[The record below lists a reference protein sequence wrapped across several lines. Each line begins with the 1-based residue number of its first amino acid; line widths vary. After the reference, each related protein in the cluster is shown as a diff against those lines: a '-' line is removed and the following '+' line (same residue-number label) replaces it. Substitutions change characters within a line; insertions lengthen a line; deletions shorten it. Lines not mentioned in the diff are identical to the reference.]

1 MNPAEL
7 FRHEKETMNLAA
19 GDVLFR
25 VGEEAH
31 DMYVVIEGALEVRVG
46 DKVVESAS
54 AGAMLGEMALIDDS
68 KRTATV
74 VAAAPSKLVPINLRR
89 FHFLVQQNPFF
100 ASHVMKVMVERLR
113 QMNQRLNALNP
124 VGAADQS

>member
-25 VGEEAH
+25 VGEAAH
-31 DMYVVIEGALEVRVG
+31 DMYVVIEGALEVQVG

-54 AGAMLGEMALIDDS
+54 AGVMLGEMALIDDS
-68 KRTATV
+68 TRTATV
-74 VAAAPSKLVPINLRR
+74 VATAPSKLVAINLRR

-113 QMNQRLNALNP
+113 QMNQRLNSLSAAATP
-124 VGAADQS
+124 VQN

>member
-1 MNPAEL
+1 MNPADL
-7 FRHEKETMNLAA
+7 FRHEKETVNLAPGEVLFHA
-19 GDVLFR
+19 GDA
-25 VGEEAH
+25 GQ
-31 DMYVVIEGALEVRVG
+31 DMYVLIDGALEVRLG

-54 AGAMLGEMALIDDS
+54 PGAMVGEMALIDDS

-74 VAAAPSKLVPINLRR
+74 VAVAPSKLVSINLRR

-113 QMNQRLNALNP
+113 QMNQRLNPLNS
-124 VGAADQS
+124 VGAAAQS

>member
-1 MNPAEL
+1 MNPADL
-7 FRHEKETMNLAA
+7 FRHEKETLNLAA

-25 VGEEAH
+25 AGDAAK
-31 DMYVVIEGALEVRVG
+31 DMYVVIEGLLEIRVG

-68 KRTATV
+68 TRTATV
-74 VAAAPSKLVPINLRR
+74 VAMAPSKLVPINLRR

-100 ASHVMKVMVERLR
+100 ASQVMKVMVERIR
-113 QMNQRLNALNP
+113 QMNQRLTSLS
-124 VGAADQS
+124 AAAPSVQS

>member
-1 MNPAEL
+1 MNPADL
-7 FRHEKETMNLAA
+7 FRHEKETVNLAP

-25 VGEEAH
+25 AGEAGH
-31 DMYVVIEGALEVRVG
+31 DMYVVLEGVLEVRVG

-68 KRTATV
+68 TRTATV
-74 VAAAPSKLVPINLRR
+74 VATAPSKLVPINLRR

-100 ASHVMKVMVERLR
+100 ASHVMKIMVERIR
-113 QMNQRLNALNP
+113 QMNQRLNSLSESASPGQN
-124 VGAADQS
+124 

>member
-1 MNPAEL
+1 MNPADL
-7 FRHEKETMNLAA
+7 FRHEKETVNLAP

-25 VGEEAH
+25 AGDAGQ
-31 DMYVVIEGALEVRVG
+31 DMYVVIDGALEVRVG
-46 DKVVESAS
+46 DKVVESATS
-54 AGAMLGEMALIDDS
+54 GAMVGEMALIDDS

-74 VAAAPSKLVPINLRR
+74 IATAPSKLVSINLRR

-124 VGAADQS
+124 VGTTD